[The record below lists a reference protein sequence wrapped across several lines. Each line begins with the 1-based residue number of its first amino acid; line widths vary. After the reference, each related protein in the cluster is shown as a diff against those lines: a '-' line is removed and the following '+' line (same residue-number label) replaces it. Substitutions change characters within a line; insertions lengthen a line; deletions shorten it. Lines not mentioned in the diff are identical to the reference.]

1 MIVNLAKFSY
11 VEFFQEEETSKC
23 IAAKSL
29 EKKLSKKLFPT
40 RKFDV
45 QSQVLT
51 KRKSIVYLNNKT
63 SHFSMFLQNN
73 FCFFFYYIYILI

>member
-1 MIVNLAKFSY
+1 MIVNLSKFSY

-29 EKKLSKKLFPT
+29 EKKLSKNLFPT
-40 RKFDV
+40 RKFVV

-51 KRKSIVYLNNKT
+51 KQKSIVYLNNET
-63 SHFSMFLQNN
+63 SHFSMF
-73 FCFFFYYIYILI
+73 FSK